1 MKSSLPITP
10 IMKSFQIQKKKAAY
24 NFSYALLRISPGGA
38 FKGLETEIR
47 EDVDVGVFGGN
58 ICCF

>member
-1 MKSSLPITP
+1 
-10 IMKSFQIQKKKAAY
+10 MKSFQIQKKKAAY